1 MALRLP
7 GQVTPERAA
16 ASTGVQPIEHEILS
30 EMAVSL
36 GRAGERAARALEEL
50 ARIDAGGAA
59 TGQSP
64 RENALR
70 EAAMAVH
77 AWFIQREICGM
88 RRHDDVIK
96 ELKIPRA
103 VLVRLGVR

>member
-30 EMAVSL
+30 EMAVSP
-36 GRAGERAARALEEL
+36 ARALEDL

-70 EAAMAVH
+70 EAAIAVH